1 MTQKAPKSAEK
12 KPKKIK
18 IFLGR
23 ERSPGA
29 MAPLQLPALL
39 LLLGAGIP
47 GILGN
52 SGIPGVSGV
61 AAPGRN
67 RGELPAP
74 SQRRPRSVA
83 ASPWLRWAP
92 FRGSVP
98 ADAVSSPD
106 PLSGRAAF
114 VCSTRAHGC
123 NLGSFEPARG
133 PFCSY
138 PWNELELRSSDFQL
152 LLNPGGFEALH
163 WVDDSFGGTPP
174 GAVEGCPLTD
184 IFVGRSPEGLGK
196 VSKEQQALF
205 VAVEGEEV
213 WYKWYQ
219 VLAVRQDAVDVS
231 IADVSYNG
239 SAALESAEDEELAE
253 VLARNEGCQ
262 AASKVVAMEEATE
275 VEQGWSAA
283 LPALAAARG
292 VLRAP
297 PIILTEPRGWDL
309 GNATT
314 VPWVGGATVTEFVS
328 RVHRGRQEIPA
339 RSECSVL
346 LRGLRRR
353 LRVPF
358 GARLTREF
366 RSGPPHRVAVTGT
379 AWSSGVTGLRVELG
393 RCQRITEL
401 PPCPSWA

>member
-12 KPKKIK
+12 NPKNQN
-18 IFLGR
+18 FPGTGAQP
-23 ERSPGA
+23 RSDGA
-29 MAPLQLPALL
+29 AA
-39 LLLGAGIP
+39 
-47 GILGN
+47 GN
-52 SGIPGVSGV
+52 SGIPGFSGVSGI
-61 AAPGRN
+61 AAAPAPGRN
-67 RGELPAP
+67 REETPAP

-106 PLSGRAAF
+106 PVSGRAAF

-133 PFCSY
+133 PFCAY

-184 IFVGRSPEGLGK
+184 VFVGRSPEGLGK

-205 VAVEGEEV
+205 VPVEGEEV

-219 VLAVRQDAVDVS
+219 VLAVRQDPAGLS

-239 SAALESAEDEELAE
+239 SAALESAEEEELGEA
-253 VLARNEGCQ
+253 LARNEGCRAAWQ
-262 AASKVVAMEEATE
+262 AVAVQEATE
-275 VEQGWSAA
+275 AERGWSAA

-292 VLRAP
+292 VLRAAP
-297 PIILTEPRGWDL
+297 LIPTEPRGWRL
-309 GNATT
+309 GNASA
-314 VPWVGGATVTEFVS
+314 VPWVGGAAATEFVS
-328 RVHRGRQEIPA
+328 RAHRAWRELPA
-339 RSECSVL
+339 RSECSVR

-358 GARLTREF
+358 EARLTREF
-366 RSGPPHRVAVTGT
+366 RSGPPHRVRVAGT

-393 RCQRITEL
+393 TCRPITGL
-401 PPCPSWA
+401 PPCPGRG

>member
-1 MTQKAPKSAEK
+1 
-12 KPKKIK
+12 
-18 IFLGR
+18 
-23 ERSPGA
+23 
-29 MAPLQLPALL
+29 MAPPQLPALL

-47 GILGN
+47 AIPGILGN
-52 SGIPGVSGV
+52 PGIPGVPGV
-61 AAPGRN
+61 PGMAAAPAPGRN
-67 RGELPAP
+67 HGEIPAP
-74 SQRRPRSVA
+74 SRRLPRSVA

-106 PLSGRAAF
+106 PASGRAAF

-133 PFCSY
+133 PFCLPPGTS
-138 PWNELELRSSDFQL
+138 RSWRSADFRL
-152 LLNPGGFEALH
+152 LLNPGGFEALD

-184 IFVGRSPEGLGK
+184 VFVGRGPEGLGK

-205 VAVEGEEV
+205 VPVRGEEV

-219 VLAVRQDAVDVS
+219 VLAVRQGAAGVS
-231 IADVSYNG
+231 IADVSYDG
-239 SAALESAEDEELAE
+239 GAALESAEDAELAE
-253 VLARNEGCQ
+253 VLARNEGCE
-262 AASKVVAMEEATE
+262 AVSKEVAVEEATE
-275 VEQGWSAA
+275 VERGWSAA

-297 PIILTEPRGWDL
+297 PIVLTDPRGWDL
-309 GNATT
+309 GNVTA
-314 VPWVGGATVTEFVS
+314 VPWVGGAAVTEFVS
-328 RVHRGRQEIPA
+328 RVHRARPEIPA

-353 LRVPF
+353 IRVPF

-366 RSGPPHRVAVTGT
+366 RSGPPHRVDVAGT
-379 AWSSGVTGLRVELG
+379 AWSGGVTGVRVELG
-393 RCQRITEL
+393 RCRSIAGL
-401 PPCPSWA
+401 PPCPGGG